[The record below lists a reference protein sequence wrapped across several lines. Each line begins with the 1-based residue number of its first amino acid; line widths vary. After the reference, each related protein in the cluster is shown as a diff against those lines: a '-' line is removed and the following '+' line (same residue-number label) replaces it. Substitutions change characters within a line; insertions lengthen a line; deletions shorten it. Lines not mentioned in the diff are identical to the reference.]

1 MEFLEIL
8 KEELDHLLEAG
19 LSNRTGL
26 ETILESVMNKTSE
39 PYYQAGLLLDRI
51 QFTLALEEDSR
62 EI

>member
-8 KEELDHLLEAG
+8 KEELNHLLESG

-26 ETILESVMNKTSE
+26 EAILESVMNKTSE
-39 PYYQAGLLLDRI
+39 PYHQAGLLLNRI